1 MFRGASLKAPKDPL
15 LSTVSSRYY
24 YCETSCLHDA
34 VNGAVRTQK
43 WNKSVCP
50 SEGLGLDFAGL
61 IMFIRHLKCYV
72 IFQIT
77 SNFAFSMPS

>member
-1 MFRGASLKAPKDPL
+1 M
-15 LSTVSSRYY
+15 
-24 YCETSCLHDA
+24 
-34 VNGAVRTQK
+34 NGAVRTQK

-77 SNFAFSMPS
+77 SNFAFSMPSQVSLRSFSLPKSSFFTAAFTVRLEAEL